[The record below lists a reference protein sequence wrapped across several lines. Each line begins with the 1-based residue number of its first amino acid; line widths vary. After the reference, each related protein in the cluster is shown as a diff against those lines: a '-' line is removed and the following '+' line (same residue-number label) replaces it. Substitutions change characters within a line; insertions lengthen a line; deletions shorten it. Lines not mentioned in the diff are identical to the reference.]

1 MTKLYVTS
9 ASSFPRAMNTPN
21 KQKDQ
26 NSLLHEKI
34 PLLLVSLSQLQYT
47 KESTSFSCDNKHW
60 HYEKNLPSK

>member
-26 NSLLHEKI
+26 NSFLHEKI
-34 PLLLVSLSQLQYT
+34 PLLLASLL
-47 KESTSFSCDNKHW
+47 KGELNVNRKW
-60 HYEKNLPSK
+60 